1 MQNSSILAFA
11 LLILS
16 AASGA
21 AFADDDPVPNPPIPV
36 DVRDVFVPVGFDN
49 NDEVEIVLDGYL
61 PDTCY
66 KLAFSR
72 VTFDE
77 ATRTFAIRQ
86 YARKMPGICFETPVP
101 FTIEAPLGL
110 VKAGDYDVT
119 SRGADGQPLDVAV
132 ATRDGAD
139 DYFYAPV
146 DSVRV
151 ERTVGGTGL
160 QAVIEGRFTSSCMR
174 FAELRLVDTGRTLQ
188 LLPIIRL
195 MTQADCRIQE
205 RPFLEKIKLPTTMTS
220 GRHLL
225 HVRSLNGKAQ
235 NAVFSVD

>member
-1 MQNSSILAFA
+1 MQNSSILALMF
-11 LLILS
+11 LS
-16 AASGA
+16 LASGTA
-21 AFADDDPVPNPPIPV
+21 LADDDPVPNPPIPV

-49 NDEVEIVLDGYL
+49 NDEVEVVLDGYL

-72 VTFDE
+72 VTFDQ
-77 ATRTFAIRQ
+77 ATHRYTVRQ

-101 FTIEAPLGL
+101 FTTEAPLGL
-110 VKAGDYDVT
+110 IKAGAYDVT
-119 SRGADGQPLDVAV
+119 SRGADQQPLDVAV
-132 ATRDGAD
+132 ATQDGTD
-139 DYFYAPV
+139 DHLYAPV
-146 DSVRV
+146 DTVRV
-151 ERTVGGTGL
+151 ERVVGGTGL

-174 FAELRLVDTGRTLQ
+174 FEELRLIDTGRTLQ

-195 MTQADCRIQE
+195 MSQADCRIQE